1 MPSASL
7 LQVLRLRTEL
17 PCCSSAGWPV
27 LRSCKN
33 SAEETRRAGDLG
45 PLKQHTSG
53 RAAAQ
58 TTFVLHA
65 SRWVAGLAA
74 TGVTDR
80 RDAVAATMTNIEVKS
95 FR

>member
-27 LRSCKN
+27 LRSRQKL
-33 SAEETRRAGDLG
+33 AEDTRIVADLC

-53 RAAAQ
+53 RAAQ

-74 TGVTDR
+74 TGLTDR
-80 RDAVAATMTNIEVKS
+80 RDAVAATMTKIEVRS